1 MIYYSTIGQLSYLGE
16 ISVLELLN
24 ETAPRTV
31 NQFTKG
37 LQVNENRIICLKVQ
51 WCSKSSL
58 KFTNILSAKY
68 DLATTSEI

>member
-1 MIYYSTIGQLSYLGE
+1 MVYYSTIGQLSYLGE
-16 ISVLELLN
+16 ISVLGLLN

-51 WCSKSSL
+51 
-58 KFTNILSAKY
+58 
-68 DLATTSEI
+68 